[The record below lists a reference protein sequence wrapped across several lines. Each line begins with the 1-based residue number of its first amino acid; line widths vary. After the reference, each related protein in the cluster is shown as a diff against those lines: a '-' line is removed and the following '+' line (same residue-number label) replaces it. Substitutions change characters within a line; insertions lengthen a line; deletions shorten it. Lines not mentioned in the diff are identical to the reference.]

1 LLTDLARDPFQVH
14 GCICQLLAFD
24 MQWIVVMDTDLDR
37 SAEVTELA
45 DQLMRFLLTAKRAM
59 AKFGGPNKDGIEYPA
74 YGLLARL
81 VCDGPVRMTALAEAV
96 HSDPSTVSRQT
107 AALIR
112 HGLVERRA
120 DPVDGRA
127 SLLAPTA
134 AGERVFSDN
143 RRRHNENMAKIL
155 SGWSSDEVRSLAV
168 LLARLNTD
176 LEAHERDRE
185 TIDGHPHH
193 GLERRER

>member
-1 LLTDLARDPFQVH
+1 
-14 GCICQLLAFD
+14 
-24 MQWIVVMDTDLDR
+24 MDTDLNP
-37 SAEVTELA
+37 SAEVRQLA
-45 DQLMRFLLTAKRAM
+45 DELMRLLRIVKRSV

-107 AALIR
+107 SALIR

-127 SLLAPTA
+127 SLLAPTDD
-134 AGERVFSDN
+134 GERVFHDN
-143 RRRHNENMAKIL
+143 RRRHNENMARIL
-155 SGWSSDEVRSLAV
+155 SGWSPEEVRSLAV

-176 LEAHERDRE
+176 VEAHERDGD
-185 TIDGHPHH
+185 TTLGQPHH